1 MKDYYDMM
9 GLAPEA
15 SQDEIANMY
24 RKLSKKYHPDK
35 NTDDPDLV
43 RWADGMMK
51 ELNEAYDIL
60 SDPAKRAQYDQRR
73 RIPQSFRPT
82 AQADAPPQPDIT
94 MWKYLVLS
102 GSGLSALSFGLL
114 AIGITKNPLIGI
126 VAAGFGA
133 YLGHKLGAT
142 RVNWIFYGM
151 LIGGFLGSLT
161 TIPGPIDFAIGAIV
175 GGYFGFGL
183 SKGR

>member
-15 SQDEIANMY
+15 SQDEITTMY

-35 NTDDPDLV
+35 NSDDPDLL
-43 RWADGMMK
+43 RWSDGMMK

-60 SDPAKRAQYDQRR
+60 SDPAKRSQYDQMR

-82 AQADAPPQPDIT
+82 AQADAPPQPGAT
-94 MWKYLVLS
+94 VWKYLVFS
-102 GSGLSALSFGLL
+102 GPGLSALSFGLL
-114 AIGITKNPLIGI
+114 AITITRIPLIGI
-126 VAAGFGA
+126 AAAGFGA
-133 YLGHKLGAT
+133 YLGHKLGTT

-151 LIGGFLGSLT
+151 LIGGILASLT
-161 TIPGPIDFAIGAIV
+161 SIPGPIDFVIGAIV